1 MPNYEPKDVPVS
13 EYVHEL
19 INRIKHIH
27 GTVQKCQREIKE
39 SEVDNAEEEELKDL
53 TAETIGNDHHLDWY
67 HGEKEMTSRML
78 TDIFQASIKD
88 VTKIQNLFFKL

>member
-1 MPNYEPKDVPVS
+1 MLALLKNSAGADEEEFEEDVLDGSSS
-13 EYVHEL
+13 EEEE
-19 INRIKHIH
+19 
-27 GTVQKCQREIKE
+27 GDDEAEIE
-39 SEVDNAEEEELKDL
+39 GDNAEEEELKDL